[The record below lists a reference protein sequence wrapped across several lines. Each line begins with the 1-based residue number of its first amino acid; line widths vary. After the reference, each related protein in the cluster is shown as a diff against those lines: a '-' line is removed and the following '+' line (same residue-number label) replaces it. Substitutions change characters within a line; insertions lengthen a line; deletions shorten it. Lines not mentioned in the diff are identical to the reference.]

1 MTFDSILNWLMD
13 HPLIFLP
20 IVLILAYL
28 LYRLT
33 KYVLARGLFKV
44 AISTETIY
52 DDLIVDR
59 LRPFRAAWLVPLGLL
74 FAYSY
79 FAIAPDAAITDVL
92 LFLIIAVVADFLVS
106 LLGGLNQV
114 YKHRPTYTGVS
125 VAAYFN
131 LLQVLVVV
139 GAIFLAIVL
148 FADVAPAVLLGGLGA
163 WLAVLLLIFRDTILN
178 FLASIQL
185 SSQALVKDGDWID
198 VPSFGADGIVTD
210 VSLNTIKVQNW
221 DKTISA
227 VPTYK
232 LIEVPFKNYRAMEES
247 GGRRIVLTFTFD
259 IKSIEFCSMAVL
271 EKMSKYDLIDD
282 VVRDQIDRLKES
294 ELDSA
299 GPVDFPLDGPQITNI
314 DLFMEYAKA
323 YLRSRKDMRQ
333 RRFLFLLRVVEPTR
347 EGLPL
352 QIIVFTKNIPLVEF
366 SATQSA
372 ILMHLVAAAPHFG
385 LRIFQEPTGEDLRAS
400 SE

>member
-106 LLGGLNQV
+106 LLGGLNEV

-198 VPSFGADGIVTD
+198 VPSFGADGVVTD

-314 DLFMEYAKA
+314 DLFM
-323 YLRSRKDMRQ
+323 
-333 RRFLFLLRVVEPTR
+333 
-347 EGLPL
+347 
-352 QIIVFTKNIPLVEF
+352 
-366 SATQSA
+366 
-372 ILMHLVAAAPHFG
+372 
-385 LRIFQEPTGEDLRAS
+385 
-400 SE
+400 